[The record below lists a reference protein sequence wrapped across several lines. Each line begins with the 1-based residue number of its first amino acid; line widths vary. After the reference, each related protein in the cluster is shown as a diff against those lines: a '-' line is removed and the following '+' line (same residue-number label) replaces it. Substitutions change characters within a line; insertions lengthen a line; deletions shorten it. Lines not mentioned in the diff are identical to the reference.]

1 MKKIDTAI
9 IIVNHN
15 HKKSITKLIE
25 SIYAH
30 NDLETTKIIFI
41 QNKPSKFIKNYI
53 KDFDEIVFVENKDI
67 QGFSRNVND
76 AIHLARSLFSVNYFL
91 LLNPDIVVKNNI
103 LSPFIEMIDNNNG
116 IGIIGPKLLN
126 DDGSIQ
132 YSCRKFYN
140 LKYIFIRM
148 FRLNFLFGNKIEN
161 DILMK
166 NFNHDEQSDV
176 DWISGAAMFFN
187 KKFLDKVG
195 IFDDKNYFM
204 YSEDQDICLR
214 SWHNNLK
221 VVYNPNVE
229 CFHSYGRK
237 GSSLKISKYSF
248 YQLYSTMRMFKKFN
262 FSLNRYYF

>member
-15 HKKSITKLIE
+15 HKKSIIKLID
-25 SIYAH
+25 SIYTH

-41 QNKPSKFIKNYI
+41 QNKPSNFIKNYT
-53 KDFDEIVFVENKDI
+53 KDFDEIDFVENKNI

-76 AIHLARSLFSVNYFL
+76 AIHIAKSMFNVNYFL
-91 LLNPDIVVKNNI
+91 LLNPDIVLKNNI
-103 LSPFIEMIDNNNG
+103 LSPFIKMIDNNKE

-132 YSCRKFYN
+132 YSCRKFYS
-140 LKYIFIRM
+140 LQYVFIRM
-148 FRLNFLFGNKIEN
+148 FRLNFIFGNEIEN
-161 DILMK
+161 NILMK
-166 NFNHDEQSDV
+166 NFNHDERSDV

-187 KKFLDKVG
+187 KEFLNKVG
-195 IFDDKNYFM
+195 IFDDENYFM
-204 YSEDQDICLR
+204 YGEDQDICLR
-214 SWHNNLK
+214 TWHNNLK
-221 VVYNPNVE
+221 VVYSPQVE

-248 YQLYSTMRMFKKFN
+248 YQLFSTIRMFIKFKFN
-262 FSLNRYYF
+262 LNR

>member
-15 HKKSITKLIE
+15 HKKSIIKLIE
-25 SIYAH
+25 SIYAN
-30 NDLETTKIIFI
+30 NDLVTTKIIFI

-53 KDFDEIVFVENKDI
+53 REFDEIVFVENKDI

-103 LSPFIEMIDNNNG
+103 LSPFIEMIDNNNE

-148 FRLNFLFGNKIEN
+148 FRLNFLFGNQIEN

-237 GSSLKISKYSF
+237 GSSLIISKYSF
-248 YQLYSTMRMFKKFN
+248 YQLYSTIRMFKKFN